1 MAEDKIEKQA
11 SSPNVADVAE
21 GNVLKMNKDEMQLAN
36 LGYKQ
41 GELRQ
46 LLCRARLTRY

>member
-11 SSPNVADVAE
+11 YSPAVADIAE
-21 GNVLKMNKDEMQLAN
+21 GDVLKMNRDEMQLAN

-41 GELRQ
+41 GMLATSAG
-46 LLCRARLTRY
+46 LDISL